1 MKKPII
7 ILLMLVSAMA
17 FNACG
22 DHEDDNAWSRFYGY
36 TKDDIVGH
44 YEANPDEACY
54 APLPTEG
61 VVVYRNVTIDI
72 TPLENN
78 SVSLRIIIPDVIN
91 KVFTGAAN
99 LNENDSDLSFHN
111 YNEDILF
118 TVYKNDQ
125 NQVRLHGRERYCIY
139 DEDHELVDCILHGFD
154 VIKTPA
160 N

>member
-1 MKKPII
+1 MKKLFI
-7 ILLMLVSAMA
+7 ILLMLVSATTL
-17 FNACG
+17 NSCG
-22 DHEDDNAWSRFYGY
+22 NDEDNNTWNRFYGY

-54 APLPTEG
+54 VPLPTEG
-61 VVVYRNVTIDI
+61 VAVYRNVTIDI

-78 SVSLRIIIPDVIN
+78 LVSLRIIIPNEIN

-99 LNENDSDLSFHN
+99 LNENDSDLGFHN

-118 TVYKNDQ
+118 TVYKNEQ

-139 DEDHELVDCILHGFD
+139 DENNEIVDCNIHGFD
-154 VIKTPA
+154 VIKAPA